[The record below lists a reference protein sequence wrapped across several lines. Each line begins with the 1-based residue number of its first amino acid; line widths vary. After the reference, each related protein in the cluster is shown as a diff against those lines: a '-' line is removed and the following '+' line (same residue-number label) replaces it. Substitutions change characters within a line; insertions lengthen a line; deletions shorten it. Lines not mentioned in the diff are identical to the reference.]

1 MGDFY
6 GTGFEIWVGFGPGG
20 ITEKTNIWEDFFKFS
35 WAEKRGKVKNIE
47 APALKSYIK

>member
-35 WAEKRGKVKNIE
+35 WAKKGEK
-47 APALKSYIK
+47 LKTLKRPH